1 MYRSIRLVA
10 ALVLSSA
17 ALIAQ
22 RPVAM
27 SDLYE
32 SRVFNARGIQGFRS
46 LEDGKHFSRQTA
58 QGIERYSFATGAAV
72 DVMVSKADLSVNG
85 APLSFSSYEFAPSE
99 RYVILETD
107 IEPIYRHSYTAKVYV
122 FDRQTKNLAQVYGKP
137 IQNPVLSPDGTQL
150 AFVFERNI
158 YVQNLATAA
167 VKQVTTDGEDNAIL
181 NGAPD
186 WVYEEEFGFHVAL
199 AWSPDSKS
207 LAYLRF
213 DERAVPTFSMDM
225 YGSDTY
231 PKPYV
236 FKYPK
241 AGEVNSVVSLHVW
254 NGSATVTASE

>member
-85 APLSFSSYEFAPSE
+85 APLSFSSYEFAP
-99 RYVILETD
+99 
-107 IEPIYRHSYTAKVYV
+107 A
-122 FDRQTKNLAQVYGKP
+122 
-137 IQNPVLSPDGTQL
+137 
-150 AFVFERNI
+150 
-158 YVQNLATAA
+158 
-167 VKQVTTDGEDNAIL
+167 
-181 NGAPD
+181 
-186 WVYEEEFGFHVAL
+186 
-199 AWSPDSKS
+199 
-207 LAYLRF
+207 
-213 DERAVPTFSMDM
+213 
-225 YGSDTY
+225 
-231 PKPYV
+231 
-236 FKYPK
+236 
-241 AGEVNSVVSLHVW
+241 
-254 NGSATVTASE
+254 SAT